1 MAAAMLTLDFCG
13 DLLDQGLILKGATPL
28 LMYRPIPHSQI
39 IDDLMHLRDLYRE
52 GRPANEREQLAH
64 DAREAFTKDLIG
76 NLSRMKEHLMPG
88 IIAEAARHFRLT
100 VDGAHRL
107 FGYNLS
113 DIQAYDLRLNGSRT
127 RLIESYAFDQDL
139 LIDLPLRFGEDEM
152 FHRTAFLRDLVPEWQ
167 TNIPIRGLYERG
179 WQRPGMLYVRIGIA
193 DSLGW
198 NLPPGSIASVEPIG
212 EEERQHPGLDRTYL
226 LQFGNGYRCSRCR
239 VSRGRLSL
247 AISASGYT
255 GPYDF
260 PCPGEVRI
268 IGRVHMFA
276 LELPLPEYPSPQTLP
291 FSRRSAPL
299 MMPWEYRS
307 LPEFLAAKSRRFQR
321 PREEFEQVIRVLNA
335 AFGKEISGKTLR
347 RYLTKTDSIPHVN
360 FLIELALSHMGRYS
374 DALRVMEWFP
384 SERNRFSLET
394 FRGVNHL
401 YELSGRSLHTVL
413 PVPEYRRKALLQQY
427 GEWPALLSMKF
438 PHLRNLEG
446 KVIRLQHSDAFNGL
460 DPLLPSGALF
470 LLEEVKGLPDT
481 QDDATKTGWRRPIYA
496 LRKENEIYCGYLE
509 TDSEHYVLVPYTHG
523 EGQSLSFTHHAI
535 SQVDRVIGAA
545 IPVDDSV

>member
-198 NLPPGSIASVEPIG
+198 NLPPGSIASVEPMGRKNASIPDWIAPIFFSSAMDTAVRDAG
-212 EEERQHPGLDRTYL
+212 FREAGCRWRSQHRVIPDRMTFRVLEKSASLAGFTCL
-226 LQFGNGYRCSRCR
+226 LWNCRCR
-239 VSRGRLSL
+239 SILRRKRCHS
-247 AISASGYT
+247 
-255 GPYDF
+255 
-260 PCPGEVRI
+260 PGE
-268 IGRVHMFA
+268 A
-276 LELPLPEYPSPQTLP
+276 
-291 FSRRSAPL
+291 
-299 MMPWEYRS
+299 
-307 LPEFLAAKSRRFQR
+307 R
-321 PREEFEQVIRVLNA
+321 P
-335 AFGKEISGKTLR
+335 
-347 RYLTKTDSIPHVN
+347 
-360 FLIELALSHMGRYS
+360 
-374 DALRVMEWFP
+374 
-384 SERNRFSLET
+384 
-394 FRGVNHL
+394 
-401 YELSGRSLHTVL
+401 
-413 PVPEYRRKALLQQY
+413 
-427 GEWPALLSMKF
+427 
-438 PHLRNLEG
+438 
-446 KVIRLQHSDAFNGL
+446 
-460 DPLLPSGALF
+460 
-470 LLEEVKGLPDT
+470 
-481 QDDATKTGWRRPIYA
+481 
-496 LRKENEIYCGYLE
+496 
-509 TDSEHYVLVPYTHG
+509 
-523 EGQSLSFTHHAI
+523 
-535 SQVDRVIGAA
+535 
-545 IPVDDSV
+545 